1 MWPAGYVYGRRNG
14 ILCHAR
20 CNSIIDAGERGWSF
34 PVPPQLGRRTDTFPN
49 FHRRPQLATTFSRLS
64 IPSPSRC
71 HPVMSGVSDAG
82 GEYSYELLLPPLQ
95 AGAEEEGASA
105 RPKVRR
111 RRKGA
116 KHFAIKV
123 SEATSASSSPNCR
136 KTGRNFSLI
145 KRPSSSTVLALIVSS
160 VAPSLSSVGVVTS
173 SNVDRRYGRRGGAK
187 HASLVRPGHGSR
199 NGGGGGGGGGLVER
213 EEEREERLGRLFRQ
227 RRSRCGKTN
236 QR

>member
-71 HPVMSGVSDAG
+71 HPVMSGVSNAG

-105 RPKVRR
+105 RPKVRSETLCHQSFR
-111 RRKGA
+111 GYKCLFLPPTIVKRGETFPRLKGLLLLPYLR
-116 KHFAIKV
+116 
-123 SEATSASSSPNCR
+123 SQCPPW
-136 KTGRNFSLI
+136 
-145 KRPSSSTVLALIVSS
+145 RP
-160 VAPSLSSVGVVTS
+160 
-173 SNVDRRYGRRGGAK
+173 
-187 HASLVRPGHGSR
+187 
-199 NGGGGGGGGGLVER
+199 
-213 EEEREERLGRLFRQ
+213 
-227 RRSRCGKTN
+227 RCP
-236 QR
+236 RWAW